1 MESLAE
7 SKNIKSMQSGLR
19 SEKVVGEILD
29 KMKSPE
35 GFDVS
40 KHTIG
45 GYFSEG
51 TYYINEGNHRMGAG
65 LQYQVET
72 GSSMYVDKFLETGS
86 WTSKTPAA
94 KTYKFTTNTD

>member
-1 MESLAE
+1 
-7 SKNIKSMQSGLR
+7 MQSGLR

-40 KHTIG
+40 KYPIG
-45 GYFSEG
+45 GYLNEG
-51 TYYINEGNHRMGAG
+51 TYYIGEGNHRMAAG

-72 GSSMYVDKFLETGS
+72 GSSMYVDQLLKTGQ
-86 WTSKTPAA
+86 WYTEKGPTA
-94 KTYKFTTNTD
+94 KTYNFSTNTDF